1 VNIIVVS
8 NRLAKAVTLGPREI
22 ALLVLS
28 ALIGVATLS
37 FALGSWLAP
46 NQQAGGWAL
55 LPGNQARQAQIDALA
70 RQLGELQAKLIRM
83 DGLVERV
90 GKESGID
97 IAPYLSSEAAPR
109 GGLAVSSSPLTYAS
123 LLRELAATE
132 SRLNGLHD
140 RLALATT
147 AINQEIGGK
156 LSFANPLPD
165 AQRSS
170 EYGWRLDP
178 FSGRQ
183 VFHEGLDLIAP
194 MGSPIRAAADGK
206 VIYAAYHFQYGNML
220 DLDHGNGLM
229 TRYAHAQS
237 LNVKAGDVV
246 KAGQLIALLGN
257 SGRSSGP
264 HLHFELRYK
273 GVPQNP
279 LRFLANRPAVVNTA
293 RNDTR

>member
-1 VNIIVVS
+1 MNIIVVS

-22 ALLVLS
+22 ALLALS
-28 ALIGVATLS
+28 ALIGVGTLS

-46 NQQAGGWAL
+46 NQPAGGWTL
-55 LPGNQARQAQIDALA
+55 IPGSQARQAQIDALA

-97 IAPYLSSEAAPR
+97 VAPYLSAEPAPR
-109 GGLAVSSSPLTYAS
+109 GGLDVSSSPLSYQG
-123 LLRELAATE
+123 LLRELAVTE
-132 SRLNGLHD
+132 SRMSSLHD
-140 RLALATT
+140 RLALANT
-147 AINQEIGGK
+147 AISQESGGK
-156 LSFANPLPD
+156 LSFVNPLPD

-183 VFHEGLDLIAP
+183 VFHEGLDMIGP
-194 MGSPIRAAADGK
+194 MGSPILAAADGK

-229 TRYAHAQS
+229 TRYAHTQS

-257 SGRSSGP
+257 TGRSSGP

-279 LRFLANRPAVVNTA
+279 LRFVATRPAVVNTA